1 MPYNTRR
8 KSVSL
13 TLLGIHVPNSSRSS
27 KAESHT
33 ATPQAEGDEGEE
45 QRPPKKL
52 KRSHTPPEHPESP
65 LSPPRSIP
73 PKIQQERRRSA
84 VRGAENTPPPSPGEA
99 GGFRVDTEGINDDI
113 VVGVIEQLE
122 KTGNRPHLLKELA
135 AVLQNTIPIV
145 ERYASREHH
154 QYLEHRTNYNH
165 SSANQSAI
173 ISSRLSTYLRRPWTA
188 LSPCPVGREL
198 IGTHPK
204 RIYFYLTTQPRQPFP
219 EPQDTQSTTSR
230 IISPSLTSAE
240 NEEEDE
246 HISRSRSEMSP
257 SPEIDLSSPELEDGQ
272 SHMTAS
278 SPFSG
283 SHILSHTTSHETS
296 RGSMAHGRTSPPLER
311 DEREFTQTA
320 SSLQRRR
327 KSESLEIRAEDLPA
341 PALPTIDEPMVDA
354 DESEE
359 RAAQRNEEAAAALFG
374 HTNGTLSIPP
384 ASFMESSPMLRP
396 QMDVDVTPSSKQHRA
411 TVHDSHDVRWSED
424 MVESLLMCESVE
436 LDELDDL
443 FQSY

>member
-13 TLLGIHVPNSSRSS
+13 TMLGIHVPNSSRSS
-27 KAESHT
+27 KVDSHT
-33 ATPQAEGDEGEE
+33 ATPQAEGDDGE

-52 KRSHTPPEHPESP
+52 KRSHSSTEHSDSP
-65 LSPPRSIP
+65 LTSSRPKSP
-73 PKIQQERRRSA
+73 KFKHEHRRST

-99 GGFRVDTEGINDDI
+99 GGFRIDTEGINDDI
-113 VVGVIEQLE
+113 VVAVIEQLE

-135 AVLQNTIPIV
+135 AILQNTIPIV
-145 ERYASREHH
+145 ERCEIAHCLTSSFDSCANR
-154 QYLEHRTNYNH
+154 RR

-188 LSPCPVGREL
+188 LSPCPVGKEL

-219 EPQDTQSTTSR
+219 DPPENQSPANR

-246 HISRSRSEMSP
+246 QILRSRSELSP
-257 SPEIDLSSPELEDGQ
+257 SPEIDLSSPELEDGN
-272 SHMTAS
+272 SHMSAS
-278 SPFSG
+278 TFSG
-283 SHILSHTTSHETS
+283 SHILSHTTSHHTP

-320 SSLQRRR
+320 SSLQQRR
-327 KSESLEIRAEDLPA
+327 KSESREIKAEDLPV
-341 PALPTIDEPMVDA
+341 PTPPTIDEPMIDA

-359 RAAQRNEEAAAALFG
+359 HAARRNEEAAAALFG
-374 HTNGTLSIPP
+374 HSEGALSIPRVP
-384 ASFMESSPMLRP
+384 FIDSSPMLRP
-396 QMDVDVTPSSKQHRA
+396 QMDLDLSLHFKQSVTM
-411 TVHDSHDVRWSED
+411 TNETHDVRWSED
-424 MVESLLMCESVE
+424 LMESMLTCESVE